1 MDYILKRTSHIF
13 ETEMILS
20 HDDELDDHKL
30 EDLLQLV
37 STYHH
42 IGGYSVDVG
51 RWMFL

>member
-1 MDYILKRTSHIF
+1 MDYISKRTSHIF
-13 ETEMILS
+13 ETKMTLS

-42 IGGYSVDVG
+42 IGEHCVDVG
-51 RWMFL
+51 GWIFL